1 MQAVEGVL
9 EDQLVISQ
17 ASRVFKKGGHMLC
30 GKAGV
35 VNGDLE
41 AVEKADP
48 DGV

>member
-17 ASRVFKKGGHMLC
+17 ASRVFKEGGHMLC

-35 VNGDLE
+35 VNEDLE
-41 AVEKADP
+41 AVDEADP
-48 DGV
+48 DRL